1 MSLISDLL
9 ISGRKQLVWMAAI
22 SLSVVACNETGKID
36 RRAVV
41 ERHRIVTDSV
51 YHRSPAQVGN
61 GNFAFGVDVTGLQ
74 TFVPFN
80 TMSHWSWH
88 SFPLPDGVK
97 VEDYKGVPMDT
108 YGKMIPYEVGD
119 PNKPEITAWLVANPH
134 RYDHA
139 KVVSRFC
146 KL

>member
-1 MSLISDLL
+1 MRCGDGEFGPLAFFIIITISSKTHTYVFDFRFVDFWPEAV
-9 ISGRKQLVWMAAI
+9 GVMAAI

-88 SFPLPDGVK
+88 SFLCLMV
-97 VEDYKGVPMDT
+97 
-108 YGKMIPYEVGD
+108 
-119 PNKPEITAWLVANPH
+119 
-134 RYDHA
+134 
-139 KVVSRFC
+139 
-146 KL
+146 

>member
-80 TMSHWSWH
+80 TMS
-88 SFPLPDGVK
+88 PL
-97 VEDYKGVPMDT
+97 EL
-108 YGKMIPYEVGD
+108 
-119 PNKPEITAWLVANPH
+119 A
-134 RYDHA
+134 
-139 KVVSRFC
+139 
-146 KL
+146 

>member
-97 VEDYKGVPMDT
+97 VEDYKGVPMDMV
-108 YGKMIPYEVGD
+108 K
-119 PNKPEITAWLVANPH
+119 
-134 RYDHA
+134 
-139 KVVSRFC
+139 
-146 KL
+146 